1 MSLIGIGMAK
11 AICIVRDLYG
21 LPGLARTALRR
32 NSYIRLTL
40 RSVCAFIQN
49 RVTFPLSRSAVKG
62 TYASELATSSK
73 TVQKQFVIALV
84 PSRCISANRRCIHVG
99 MALPK

>member
-1 MSLIGIGMAK
+1 MSPIGISIAK
-11 AICIVRDLYG
+11 AIYIVRDLYR

-32 NSYIRLTL
+32 NFHIRLTL
-40 RSVCAFIQN
+40 GSVCAFIQN

-73 TVQKQFVIALV
+73 TIQKQFVIALV
-84 PSRCISANRRCIHVG
+84 LSRWIGVNRRCIYAG
-99 MALPK
+99 IALPK